1 MTPLEQAPGSGPL
14 ADNDDDDERHMRAII
29 RRMVVD
35 PHLADDVAQE
45 TWLQTLRRPE
55 GSFQA
60 RRAWMGT
67 VARNFVLQA
76 SRSSARRRKREKA
89 VARSVIDIREAPDP
103 ELLAAVREELEQ
115 LDPRYRSVLHL
126 RFFEDLP
133 PTMIADQ
140 LSIPIETA
148 RTRLKRGLSALHA
161 RLIARRQAAATQTG
175 DNGTALG
182 HVPLRERR
190 AIGKS

>member
-1 MTPLEQAPGSGPL
+1 MMTSPDQAPDNIPL
-14 ADNDDDDERHMRAII
+14 ADNDGDDERHVRAII

-45 TWLQTLRRPE
+45 TWLQTLRRPDA
-55 GSFQA
+55 SFQA

-76 SRSSARRRKREKA
+76 SRSSARRREREKA
-89 VARSVIDIREAPDP
+89 VARSVIDCREAPDA
-103 ELLAAVREELEQ
+103 ELLQAVREELEQ

-148 RTRLKRGLSALHA
+148 RTRLRRGLTALHA
-161 RLIARRQAAATQTG
+161 RLIARRQAAAAQAG
-175 DNGTALG
+175 DT
-182 HVPLRERR
+182 RR
-190 AIGKS
+190 H